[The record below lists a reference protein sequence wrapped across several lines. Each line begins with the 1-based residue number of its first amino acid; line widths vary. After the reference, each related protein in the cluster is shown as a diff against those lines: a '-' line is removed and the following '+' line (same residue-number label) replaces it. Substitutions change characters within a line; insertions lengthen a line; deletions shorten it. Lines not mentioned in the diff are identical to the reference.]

1 MIIHH
6 FTSLLF
12 TTLHSPFF
20 TAHHFWTFRHHPSKT
35 LNFSALLIT
44 FRTLFLKVCDLQ
56 EKVASASAGSCI
68 YKGLFTDICSLF
80 PVISSFDFVQGKR
93 FISSSIF
100 GRDMGLTAE
109 GTGAG
114 ITQSVWRLATG
125 WTVRGSNTGRG
136 RDFPHPS
143 RPALGPT
150 HSSIQWVSGHFPEGK
165 AAGAYPPHL
174 APRLKK
180 E

>member
-136 RDFPHPS
+136 EIFLTHPDRPWGPPSLLYNRYRFFP
-143 RPALGPT
+143 R
-150 HSSIQWVSGHFPEGK
+150 GK
-165 AAGAYPPHL
+165 PAGAVALTTHHI
-174 APRLKK
+174 
-180 E
+180 